1 MKTLYIHIGTPKTAT
16 TSLQLFFSHNQNL
29 LQQKGVSF
37 PSIPYKFPGVRK
49 DRNGH
54 FLVGDVFLPDGK
66 RDEEACQ
73 KLWQM
78 GMDIVH
84 EEFKKYDNVLLSD
97 ENLWTSST
105 NAKASYWTRLK
116 EDAEKHGYL
125 IKAIVY
131 FRRQDELAAS
141 LFSQAIKINM
151 KDLAV
156 RKWEYY
162 KDNMTSKFLDYDK
175 YLQKIAD
182 VIGKE
187 NVVVRIFER
196 EHFSGNG
203 NTIFSDFLDILGL
216 PFTEEY
222 DIHQEAA
229 NPSISGNRQEIQR
242 IINTVLTDNESAM
255 QMTRRAAIQS
265 EQKKDIHNNY
275 SMFSESETKEILKKY
290 EEGNRHI
297 AKEYF
302 GMDGS
307 LFHEDIPQQPVWSP
321 DNPYMYEDIVRYFGS
336 IVLEQQ
342 EKIEKLQKQIKEL
355 KSCDHRNVPVLQ
367 EDQTEDICQQLRVLH
382 NELYRLTKSD
392 AVLRDE
398 LRAVKVSQE
407 REQKS
412 TKKKIEDLQ
421 QTALFFRLKRKW
433 NHITG
438 K

>member
-16 TSLQLFFSHNQNL
+16 TSLQLFFRHNQNV

-49 DRNGH
+49 ERNGH

-66 RDEEACQ
+66 RDKEACQ

-78 GMDIVH
+78 GMDIIH

-105 NAKASYWTRLK
+105 NAKASYWNRLK
-116 EDAEKHGYL
+116 EDAQEHGYQ

-141 LFSQAIKINM
+141 LFFQAIKINM

-162 KDNMTSKFLDYDK
+162 KDDMTSNFLDY
-175 YLQKIAD
+175 YTHLQKIAD

-187 NVVVRIFER
+187 NVIVHIFESKY
-196 EHFSGNG
+196 FTGNG
-203 NTIFSDFLDILGL
+203 NTIFSDFLEILGL
-216 PFTEEY
+216 PFTDEY
-222 DIHQEAA
+222 VIRQEAA

-242 IINTVLTDNESAM
+242 IINTVLTDSESARLL
-255 QMTRRAAIQS
+255 TKRAAIQS
-265 EQKKDIHNNY
+265 EEKRDVYNNY

-290 EEGNRHI
+290 EEGNRKI
-297 AKEYF
+297 AKEYLNRE
-302 GMDGS
+302 GS

-336 IVLEQQ
+336 IVIEQQ
-342 EKIEKLQKQIKEL
+342 EKIDDLTGEIKEL
-355 KSCDHRNVPVLQ
+355 SSCASKNVPVLN
-367 EDQTEDICQQLRVLH
+367 EDKTEDVYQQLHSLH
-382 NELYRLTKSD
+382 NELYRFSKAN

-398 LRAVKVSQE
+398 IRSLKASQE
-407 REQKS
+407 REQKN

-421 QTALFFRLKRKW
+421 QTALFFRLKRKL
-433 NHITG
+433 NHIIG